1 MKIFSYST
9 HGKENNTYL
18 NLYDDLLLSER
29 YLFTMAKE
37 FVLSPFKQF
46 WHDLMQAK
54 TTFAGIKIIGRL
66 VKLDI
71 I

>member
-1 MKIFSYST
+1 MKTFSYST

-46 WHDLMQAK
+46 WQAK
-54 TTFAGIKIIGRL
+54 TTFTGIKIIGRI